1 MQEQQQQGI
10 LPTIPKDD
18 ISDHETYTAKK
29 KRVIIKIRKYT
40 LSFPSSP
47 TAHVKKPKPTF

>member
-29 KRVIIKIRKYT
+29 KE
-40 LSFPSSP
+40 
-47 TAHVKKPKPTF
+47 